1 MCVRIKTPKNERG
14 EEEGEK
20 DGRKEGRERKKE
32 RGRERGKE
40 KGRVERN
47 ASSMQ
52 ETDIFNNE
60 DDFFIYTYSCIQVSK
75 GQRQLVKSEE
85 LIKSSHVHVC
95 SIVLYINSKIW
106 YGGAQTLSCS

>member
-1 MCVRIKTPKNERG
+1 MVINKHSFCVCANKNPKNERG

-20 DGRKEGRERKKE
+20 DGRKEGRARKKE

-60 DDFFIYTYSCIQVSK
+60 DDF
-75 GQRQLVKSEE
+75 
-85 LIKSSHVHVC
+85 
-95 SIVLYINSKIW
+95 LYIYLFLHSGIK
-106 YGGAQTLSCS
+106 GAETACEK